1 MKNSDKIH
9 IFLCLLEVPRNGKS
23 GTVAVV
29 KKVGSGL
36 VAGEYF
42 FPDLGECSENCVMVA
57 W

>member
-9 IFLCLLEVPRNGKS
+9 RFLFLLQVPRNGKS